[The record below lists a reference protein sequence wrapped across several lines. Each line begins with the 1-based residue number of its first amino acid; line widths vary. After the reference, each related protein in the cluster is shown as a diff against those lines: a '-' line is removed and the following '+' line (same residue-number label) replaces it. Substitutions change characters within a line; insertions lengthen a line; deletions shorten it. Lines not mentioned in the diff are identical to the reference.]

1 MAEKLDDITI
11 AYSDPASGEEL
22 VRELDK
28 AFLTRGAWTTI
39 VFRYRDRSSGTAEWS
54 AVKYRIARYK
64 KQNDSFRQQSKFNI
78 SSPEQAKQL
87 IEILSGWLAGLPE

>member
-11 AYSDPASGEEL
+11 AYTDPASGDEL

-39 VFRYRDRSSGTAEWS
+39 VFRYRDRASGKAEWS
-54 AVKYRIARYK
+54 AVKYRIARYQK
-64 KQNDSFRQQSKFNI
+64 KNDQFRQQSKFNI
-78 SSPEQAKQL
+78 SSPDQARQL
-87 IEILSGWLAGLPE
+87 LEILGGWLNEAAD